1 MPRRHHLAVMAYE
14 IPHTATELINA
25 LYEAGVECEVY
36 NIDPRFDAAVQLL
49 THQLHFQL
57 HSDML
62 NAQNLEHLLTH
73 CRYERNKGNPR
84 CPAAH

>member
-36 NIDPRFDAAVQLL
+36 NIDPRFDATVQLL

-57 HSDML
+57 HSYT
-62 NAQNLEHLLTH
+62 AT
-73 CRYERNKGNPR
+73 C
-84 CPAAH
+84 